1 MQNGHFEAYQEKYR
15 DVKLKMDSYLIRRMN
30 LIANQTVVRLGDY
43 NLIGALAMISF
54 TDAQLLAVLSPN
66 ETSHFNRFNGKPS
79 TLVLAF
85 DKPGIKEPVR
95 FHLRVSLIA
104 ITPLPERP
112 NICLISL
119 TLKLIPPEFM
129 VTLCDLFD
137 DVETRKQAYESM
149 CGEMMQVDPKDFQ
162 VAAIKPRGEFAA
174 AGTRCLVDIKAL
186 SSCRADIVFGE
197 WPFKEALPDRV
208 SLKLIGISGSFV
220 VVGAFEGSKP
230 AGPGPCSL
238 KLDLSNELI
247 YNLEEWKTRIA
258 IRSRAAKVVNPP
270 R

>member
-15 DVKLKMDSYLIRRMN
+15 DVKLKMDSYLIRRIN

-119 TLKLIPPEFM
+119 VLKLIPPEFM
-129 VTLCDLFD
+129 ETLCDLFD
-137 DVETRKQAYESM
+137 DIETRKQAYENMSNDL
-149 CGEMMQVDPKDFQ
+149 MQIDPKDFQ
-162 VAAIKPRGEFAA
+162 VATIKPRGEFTAS
-174 AGTRCLVDIKAL
+174 GIRSLVDIKAL
-186 SSCRADIVFGE
+186 SSCRVDIAFID
-197 WPFKEALPDRV
+197 WPFKEAMPDRV
-208 SLKLIGISGSFV
+208 SLKLIGLEGSFMV
-220 VVGAFEGSKP
+220 SGGFEGEKP
-230 AGPGPCSL
+230 SGPGPCSL
-238 KLDLSNELI
+238 KLGLSNELI
-247 YNLEEWKTRIA
+247 YNLEEWKTRIT
-258 IRSRAAKVVNPP
+258 IRSRAAKAANQ
-270 R
+270 